1 MIDNDLQSTVR
12 DRLFFRRPKEM
23 GLIRP
28 GNRLLDVG
36 AGSGGFMRLVMDS
49 FLEIKGVE
57 IDPDLLAAMPASLK
71 RHVTSADIQKGCL
84 EFPDAYFDCVTLFDV
99 LEHLTRPYDALEELK
114 RVLKP
119 GGAIILSTPNLRS
132 ISRLAK
138 GKQWVGTYDPTH
150 KWLFDSRSLR
160 FVLGRAGFFDI
171 VSKTYFLPSWEW
183 SLGYSLNELMS
194 FTEWGGMLWC
204 SAHH

>member
-1 MIDNDLQSTVR
+1 MDNGRQSTVR
-12 DRLFFRRPKEM
+12 DRLFFRRLKEM
-23 GLIRP
+23 WLIRT

-36 AGSGGFMRLVMDS
+36 VGSGGFMRLVMDS

-57 IDPDLLAAMPASLK
+57 IAPDQLAAMAPLLQQ
-71 RHVTSADIQKGCL
+71 HITTVDIQKGRL
-84 EFPDAYFDCVTLFDV
+84 GFPDSYFDCVTLFDV

-119 GGAIILSTPNLRS
+119 GGSIILTTPNLRS
-132 ISRLAK
+132 ISRLVK
-138 GKQWVGTYDPTH
+138 GKKWIGTYDPTH

-160 FVLGRAGFFDI
+160 FLLERSGFSSI
-171 VSKTYFLPSWEW
+171 VIKTYFLPSCEG
-183 SLGYSLNELMS
+183 SFVYTLNELMS

-204 SAHH
+204 SARR